1 MNVLEVEDL
10 SISFLGYGRGAAQVS
25 TTIIERLDLTI
36 ARGEIVAVV
45 GASGS
50 GKSLL
55 AHAILGILPRNAQC
69 SGTIR
74 LNGRML
80 DRKELSKV
88 RGRTLALLPQSVAYL
103 NPLLAAG
110 RQLRGPFDDP
120 SMLSL
125 RRGLLNRLG
134 LGPEVERFY
143 PFQLSG
149 GMARKLL
156 LAMTTSREA
165 GLIVADE
172 PTPGMGA
179 GDVTETMAHFR
190 ELSEGGTAV
199 LMITH
204 DIEAAASIASR
215 VVVMKDGALAEIAPA
230 ASFHGDGSKLR
241 HPYSRALW
249 QALPRNGF
257 GVLPVAEKE
266 KEQGKGREKI
276 EEKEAASHGAR

>member
-10 SISFLGYGRGAAQVS
+10 SISFLSYGRGGERVS

-36 ARGEIVAVV
+36 AKGEIVAVV

-55 AHAILGILPRNAQC
+55 AHAILGILPRNARC

-74 LNGRML
+74 LNGKTL

-88 RGRTLALLPQSVAYL
+88 RGRTLALLPQSVGYL
-103 NPLLAAG
+103 NPLLSVG
-110 RQLRGPFDDP
+110 RQLRGPFDAP
-120 SMLSL
+120 SLLNL
-125 RRGLLNRLG
+125 RRGLLSRLG
-134 LGPEVERFY
+134 LDPAVERLY

-156 LAMTTSREA
+156 LAMTIPREA

-172 PTPGMGA
+172 PTPGMGS
-179 GDVTETMAHFR
+179 GDVTETLAHFR
-190 ELSEGGTAV
+190 ELSEGGTAL

-215 VVVMKDGALAEIAPA
+215 VVVMKDGAVAEIAPA
-230 ASFHGDGSKLR
+230 ASFAGDGSTLL
-241 HPYSRALW
+241 HPYSRSLW

-257 GVLPVAEKE
+257 GMIPAAVKE
-266 KEQGKGREKI
+266 REKV
-276 EEKEAASHGAR
+276 EKKEAASHGAR

>member
-1 MNVLEVEDL
+1 MNVLEIEAL
-10 SISFLGYGRGAAQVS
+10 SISFRNYGRGTERVS
-25 TTIIERLDLTI
+25 ANIIERLDLSI
-36 ARGEIVAVV
+36 AKGEIVAVV

-55 AHAILGILPRNAQC
+55 AHAILGILPRNAVC

-74 LNGRML
+74 LNGKTL
-80 DRKELSKV
+80 DRKELSKA
-88 RGRTLALLPQSVAYL
+88 RGRTLALLPQSVGYL
-103 NPLLAAG
+103 NPLLSVG
-110 RQLRGPFDDP
+110 RQLRGPFDD
-120 SMLSL
+120 SSSLSL

-134 LGPEVERFY
+134 LGPAVERLY

-156 LAMTTSREA
+156 LAMSAHREA

-179 GDVTETMAHFR
+179 ADISETMSHFR

-204 DIEAAASIASR
+204 DIEAAVAIANR
-215 VVVMKDGALAEIAPA
+215 IVVMKDGAVAEIAPA
-230 ASFHGDGSKLR
+230 ASFAGDGSLLR
-241 HPYSRALW
+241 HPYSRSLW
-249 QALPRNGF
+249 RALPRNGF
-257 GVLPVAEKE
+257 GTSPASNKEKE
-266 KEQGKGREKI
+266 KEK
-276 EEKEAASHGAR
+276 EKEATTHGAR